1 MTDPSPWSQ
10 REHGASEEETAAEA
24 AVAPSPGGATAPEG
38 ELRARDDL
46 ASSLSDAQSAR
57 AAVTP
62 LQVAA
67 PSNGAEIPTHVAT
80 GSSNAALIPIIGGLL
95 LVVGAVVVALLAY
108 LDRDSGDRYPS
119 NRGDDEY
126 DLASMALRSIDVPA
140 GLTLATTLEFNN
152 AEWSEIVG
160 AEDPEMKKAQLDS
173 QKRIRNQLAFFTWPD
188 NTTTEHL
195 GQTLSVTSQSTLFE
209 TDDAAEAETNRLC
222 GLLINEADPLEEFDV
237 PKLADQSV
245 GFTVTSN
252 QEGIGKSYEVAIC
265 FRTGRIVHGV
275 VQSGL
280 EGTQDIG
287 LVVRM
292 ARRMLAHVN
301 STFDGNPEP
310 LDPAP
315 ETG

>member
-1 MTDPSPWSQ
+1 MTDPSPWSR
-10 REHGASEEETAAEA
+10 RERGQKEPAWDDSDAA
-24 AVAPSPGGATAPEG
+24 PPPPEDP
-38 ELRARDDL
+38 ARDAGGDL
-46 ASSLSDAQSAR
+46 AASLADAQSKR
-57 AAVTP
+57 AEVTP
-62 LQVAA
+62 LLTQAA
-67 PSNGAEIPTHVAT
+67 PDEPHHPAVAT
-80 GSSNAALIPIIGGLL
+80 GSSNAFLIPLIGGMLL
-95 LVVGAVVVALLAY
+95 IIGAVVVGLLAY
-108 LDRDSGDRYPS
+108 LDNDGGDSYPS

-126 DLASMALRSIDVPA
+126 DLASMALRTIDVPA
-140 GLTLATTLEFNN
+140 GLTLATTLTFDN

-160 AEDPEMKKAQLDS
+160 ADDPELKKTQLDS

-195 GQTLSVTSQSTLFE
+195 GRTLSVTSQSTLFE
-209 TDDAAEAETNRLC
+209 TDDSAAAETNRLC
-222 GLLINEADPLEEFDV
+222 GLLINEADPLVEFEV

-252 QEGIGKSYEVAIC
+252 QQGIGKSYEVAVC

-280 EGTQDIG
+280 DGTADIA

-292 ARRMLAHVN
+292 ARRMLAHVDE
-301 STFDGNPEP
+301 TFAGKPVP

-315 ETG
+315 EDAG